1 MSELL
6 PVVLTSM
13 ILAVLSHYTSVY
25 ERNGMRYVRREW
37 VFYAAMA
44 VVMILFVGL
53 RTDYNDTA
61 MYRYGYEHIMKA
73 GDPVF
78 LGRDWRLSVDPGFN
92 AVNQLLVNLGVDVQ
106 TWLIF
111 YAAITIAIYL
121 WFIRKYSCN
130 LWLTIFLF
138 ITVGSYTFTLAAI
151 KQCVAVAF
159 CLVAVDRALKKKW
172 LPFVLWVAL
181 GSLFHAYALIYFI
194 TPLVLFNPWTKLTYW
209 MLAAFGAAGILLQP
223 LLGTI
228 INITTMLGEGY
239 SVEEFSGEG
248 VNPFRL
254 AVVAVPVVLSFM
266 TRKVIAQ
273 KNDRVMNVLVNLV
286 TLNATIMYVALFG
299 TANYFARL
307 ANYFIIFQC
316 ITIPWLFSNFDRAT
330 RRWLIPAAVVCYI
343 AYFYYANVIN
353 QHFDSGFSS
362 VTLLGW
368 LSSLV

>member
-37 VFYAAMA
+37 VFYVAMA

-53 RTDYNDTA
+53 RVGYNDTYF
-61 MYRYGYEHIMKA
+61 YRHAYNLMEVGPIFA
-73 GDPVF
+73 GI
-78 LGRDWRLSVDPGFN
+78 DWRIGNNPGFN
-92 AVNQLLVNLGVDVQ
+92 VLNQLLVNLGVDVQ
-106 TWLIF
+106 TYLMV
-111 YAAITIAIYL
+111 YAAITVGIYL

-130 LWLTIFLF
+130 IWLSVFLF
-138 ITVGSYTFTLAAI
+138 MMASGYVFTLAAI

-159 CLVAVDRALKKKW
+159 CLVGVDRAIQKKW
-172 LPFVLWVAL
+172 IPFVLWVAL
-181 GSLFHAYALIYFI
+181 GSLFHAYSLMYLI
-194 TPLVLFNPWTKLTYW
+194 TPLLLFTPWTKLTYW
-209 MLAAFGAAGILLQP
+209 MLAAFATAGVLLQP
-223 LLGTI
+223 LMGTVI
-228 INITTMLGEGY
+228 SITSMLGEEYDAESFG
-239 SVEEFSGEG
+239 GEG

-273 KNDRVMNVLVNLV
+273 KNDRTMNVMVNLV
-286 TLNATIMYVALFG
+286 MLNAAIMFVALFG

-330 RRWLIPAAVVCYI
+330 RRWLIPAAVVCYM

-353 QHFDSGFSS
+353 QHFDSQFSS
-362 VTLLGW
+362 VTLMDW
-368 LSSLV
+368 LQSLV

>member
-37 VFYAAMA
+37 VFYVAMA

-53 RTDYNDTA
+53 RRGYNDTYF
-61 MYRYGYEHIMKA
+61 YRHAYNLMEVGGPVLA
-73 GDPVF
+73 G
-78 LGRDWRLSVDPGFN
+78 RNWSLSTDPGFE

-106 TWLIF
+106 TWLMF
-111 YAAITIAIYL
+111 YAAITVGIYL

-130 LWLTIFLF
+130 IWLTVFLF
-138 ITVGSYTFTLAAI
+138 IAADIFTFPLAAI
-151 KQCVAVAF
+151 KQCVATAF

-172 LPFVLWVAL
+172 IPFVLWVAL
-181 GSLFHAYALIYFI
+181 GSLFHAYALIYLI
-194 TPLVLFNPWTKLTYW
+194 TPLLLFTPWTKMTYW
-209 MLAAFGAAGILLQP
+209 MLAAFGAAGVLLQP
-223 LLGTI
+223 LMGTI

-254 AVVAVPVVLSFM
+254 AVVAVPTVLSFM

-273 KNDRVMNVLVNLV
+273 KNDRVMNVMVNLV
-286 TLNATIMYVALFG
+286 MLNAAIMFVALFG

-307 ANYFIIFQC
+307 ANYFVIFQC

-330 RRWLIPAAVVCYI
+330 RRWLIPAAVVCYM

-362 VTLLGW
+362 VTLLEY

>member
-37 VFYAAMA
+37 VFYVAMA

-53 RTDYNDTA
+53 RRGYNDTYF
-61 MYRYGYEHIMKA
+61 YRHAYNLIEA
-73 GDPVF
+73 GPVF
-78 LGRDWRLSVDPGFN
+78 AGIDWRIGNNPGFS
-92 AVNQLLVNLGVDVQ
+92 VLNQLLVNLGVDVQ
-106 TWLIF
+106 TYLMV
-111 YAAITIAIYL
+111 YAAITVGIYL

-130 LWLTIFLF
+130 IWLSVFLF
-138 ITVGSYTFTLAAI
+138 MMASGFVFTLAAI

-159 CLVAVDRALKKKW
+159 CLVGVDRAIQKKW
-172 LPFVLWVAL
+172 IPFVLWVVL
-181 GSLFHAYALIYFI
+181 GSLFHAYSLMYLI
-194 TPLVLFNPWTKLTYW
+194 TPLLLFTPWTKLTYW
-209 MLAAFGAAGILLQP
+209 MLAAFAAAGVLLQP
-223 LLGTI
+223 LMGTVI
-228 INITTMLGEGY
+228 SITTMLGEEYDAESFG
-239 SVEEFSGEG
+239 GEG

-273 KNDRVMNVLVNLV
+273 KNDRTMNLMVNLV
-286 TLNATIMYVALFG
+286 TVNAAIMFVALFG

-307 ANYFIIFQC
+307 ANYFLIFQC

-330 RRWLIPAAVVCYI
+330 RRWLIPAAVVCYM

-362 VTLLGW
+362 VTLREW

>member
-37 VFYAAMA
+37 VFYAALM

-53 RTDYNDTA
+53 RTSYNDTYF
-61 MYRYGYEHIMKA
+61 YRHSYNLREVG
-73 GDPVF
+73 PVF
-78 LGRDWRLSVDPGFN
+78 EGVDWKIGNNPGYN
-92 AVNQLLVNLGVDVQ
+92 VLTQLLVNLGFSAQ
-106 TWLIF
+106 SYIMF
-111 YAAITIAIYL
+111 YAVITVGIYL

-130 LWLTIFLF
+130 LWLTVFLF
-138 ITVGSYTFTLAAI
+138 IMVGGYTFTMAAI

-159 CLVAVDRALKKKW
+159 CLVGVDRAIQKKW
-172 LPFVLWVAL
+172 IPFVLWVAL
-181 GSLFHAYALIYFI
+181 GSLFHAYALIYLI
-194 TPLVLFNPWTKLTYW
+194 TPLLLFTPWTKLTYW
-209 MLAAFGAAGILLQP
+209 MLAAFAAAGVLLQP
-223 LLGTI
+223 MMGTI

-254 AVVAVPVVLSFM
+254 LVVAVPVVLSFM

-273 KNDRVMNVLVNLV
+273 KNDRTMNLMVNLV
-286 TLNATIMYVALFG
+286 TVNAAIMFVALFG

-307 ANYFIIFQC
+307 ANYFLIFQC

-330 RRWLIPAAVVCYI
+330 RRWLIPAAVVCYM

-362 VTLLGW
+362 VTLREW

>member
-53 RTDYNDTA
+53 RRGYNDTYF
-61 MYRYGYEHIMKA
+61 YRHAYNLMEVG
-73 GDPVF
+73 GPV
-78 LGRDWRLSVDPGFN
+78 LTGRNWSLSTDPGFE

-106 TWLIF
+106 TWLMF
-111 YAAITIAIYL
+111 YAAITVSIYL
-121 WFIRKYSCN
+121 WFIRKYGCN
-130 LWLTIFLF
+130 IWLTVFLF
-138 ITVGSYTFTLAAI
+138 IAGGAFTFPLAAI
-151 KQCVAVAF
+151 KQCVATAF

-181 GSLFHAYALIYFI
+181 GSLFHAYALIYLL
-194 TPLVLFNPWTKLTYW
+194 TPLVMFTPWTKLTYW
-209 MLAAFGAAGILLQP
+209 MLAAFATAGVLLQP
-223 LLGTI
+223 LMGTVI
-228 INITTMLGEGY
+228 SITSMLGEEYDAASFG
-239 SVEEFSGEG
+239 GEG

-273 KNDRVMNVLVNLV
+273 KNDRTMNVMVNLV
-286 TLNATIMYVALFG
+286 TLNAAIMFVALFG

-307 ANYFIIFQC
+307 ANYFEIFQC

-362 VTLLGW
+362 VTLREWLG
-368 LSSLV
+368 SLV